1 MDERIAGMSGYP
13 DRSGAWTKNGCN
25 MAVKILLEEN
35 NPLFDSL
42 MNKLGQ
48 FPDRIGDKMLIEAVV

>member
-1 MDERIAGMSGYP
+1 MSGYP